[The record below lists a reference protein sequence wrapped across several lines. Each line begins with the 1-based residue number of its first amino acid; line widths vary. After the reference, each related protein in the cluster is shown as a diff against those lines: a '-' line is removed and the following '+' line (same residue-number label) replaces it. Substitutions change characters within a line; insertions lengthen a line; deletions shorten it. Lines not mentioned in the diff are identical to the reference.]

1 MPRRKP
7 MHSAFGTVTG
17 LPSGRFR
24 VRYTGPDGRRH
35 SAPTTFDTR
44 AQAEAWLIGVQAD
57 VLRGTWTAPTLTAP
71 TTLAEYIPTFLTH
84 RAAELRPS
92 TLGLYDRLARC
103 FILTPVGTSPA
114 TTVDLSTLPLAQIT
128 TPLVRDWHTA
138 LCDQLDR
145 SATTRTT
152 TAAVRATRRTH
163 PARAWAKASGIDVP
177 ATGRLPRAVLAAWQA
192 AGRPEPAPDLREDT
206 GRRPGRCQASQA
218 YRLLRT
224 VLNQAVEDGLID
236 HNPARVRGA
245 GTSHAPERKPLTP
258 AEVSALAAAMPPH
271 LRAAALLAAYSGL
284 RPGEVFAL
292 RRRDIDLSDP
302 ASPTVTVERTQ
313 TSTRDRQ
320 PTIGAPKT
328 AAGRRT
334 VTVPATVARA
344 LAHHLDTYTAPG
356 PDALA
361 FTTTTGGPV
370 LASQRSRAMATAR
383 ATIGRDDVTWHH
395 LRHTG
400 ATLAAASGATMAE
413 LQARIGHTSTQAA
426 AIYQHAL
433 AGRDAQIAAALDAF
447 AAAPSNVIPL
457 RARTA

>member
-1 MPRRKP
+1 MTARSHRR
-7 MHSAFGTVTG
+7 AFGTISR

-24 VRYTGPDGRRH
+24 ARYTGPDGARY
-35 SAPTTFDTR
+35 SAPATFDTR
-44 AQAEAWLIGVQAD
+44 AQAEAWLVTARAEVI
-57 VLRGTWTAPTLTAP
+57 RGRTPIPEGARL
-71 TTLAEYIPTFLTH
+71 TLAAYLPAFLTQ

-103 FILTPVGTSPA
+103 FILAPVGTGPSV
-114 TTVDLSTLPLAQIT
+114 VDLSTVPLAQIT

-138 LCDQLDR
+138 LQFAQITPQ
-145 SATTRTT
+145 S
-152 TAAVRATRRTH
+152 ATRRTH

-177 ATGRLPRAVLAAWQA
+177 ATGRLPRAVLDAWKNAGHPDPARRTPNAYNGHGRTQA
-192 AGRPEPAPDLREDT
+192 A
-206 GRRPGRCQASQA
+206 QA

-224 VLNQAVEDGLID
+224 VLSRAVEDGLID
-236 HNPARVRGA
+236 RNPACLRGA
-245 GTSHAPERKPLTP
+245 ATAPAPERKPLTP

-302 ASPTVTVERTQ
+302 TNPTVTVERTQ
-313 TSTRDRQ
+313 TRTRAGQ
-320 PTIGAPKT
+320 SAFGPPKT

-334 VTVPATVARA
+334 VAIPATVARA
-344 LAHHLDTYTAPG
+344 LADHLDAYTAQG
-356 PDALA
+356 ANALV
-361 FTTTTGGPV
+361 FTTPAGGV
-370 LASQRSRAMATAR
+370 VSASYRSRAMVAAR
-383 ATIGRDDVTWHH
+383 AIIGRTDLRWHD

>member
-1 MPRRKP
+1 MAPRAAR
-7 MHSAFGTVTG
+7 SAFGTITG

-24 VRYTGPDGRRH
+24 VRYTGPDGAKH

-57 VLRGTWTAPTLTAP
+57 VLRGTWTAPTLIAP
-71 TTLAEYIPTFLTH
+71 TTLAEYVPTFLTQ

-92 TLGLYDRLARC
+92 TLGLYDRLARS
-103 FILTPVGTSPA
+103 FILTPVGTG
-114 TTVDLSTLPLAQIT
+114 TNTVDLSTVPLAQIT

-138 LCDQLDR
+138 LLTQFAQITPQ
-145 SATTRTT
+145 STTRR
-152 TAAVRATRRTH
+152 VH
-163 PARAWAKASGIDVP
+163 PARAWAKANGIDVP
-177 ATGRLPRAVLAAWQA
+177 ATGRLPRAVLDAWQA
-192 AGRPEPAPDLREDT
+192 AGRPDPARRTPNVHT
-206 GRRPGRCQASQA
+206 GHGRTQAAQA

-224 VLNQAVEDGLID
+224 VLSRAVEDGLID
-236 HNPARVRGA
+236 RNPACLRGA
-245 GTSHAPERKPLTP
+245 ATAPASERKPLTP
-258 AEVSALAAAMPPH
+258 AQVSALAAAMPPH

-302 ASPTVTVERTQ
+302 TNPTVTVERTQ
-313 TSTRDRQ
+313 TSTRNRQ

-334 VTVPATVARA
+334 VTIPATVARA

-361 FTTTTGGPV
+361 FTTTTGGPM
-370 LASQRSRAMATAR
+370 LASHRSRAMATAR
-383 ATIGRDDVTWHH
+383 ATIGRNDVTWHH

-400 ATLAAASGATMAE
+400 ATLAAISGATMAE
-413 LQARIGHTSTQAA
+413 LQARIGHASPRAA
-426 AIYQHAL
+426 AIYQHAI
-433 AGRDAQIAAALDAF
+433 AGRDAQIAAALDTY
-447 AAAPSNVIPL
+447 AATPTNVVPL
-457 RARTA
+457 RRLSA

>member
-1 MPRRKP
+1 MTARSHRR
-7 MHSAFGTVTG
+7 AFGTISR

-24 VRYTGPDGRRH
+24 ARYTGADGAKH

-44 AQAEAWLIGVQAD
+44 ARAEAWLVTARAEVI
-57 VLRGTWTAPTLTAP
+57 RGRMPVPETASL
-71 TTLAEYIPTFLTH
+71 TLATYLPAFLTH
-84 RAAELRPS
+84 RSAELRPS
-92 TLGLYDRLARC
+92 TLGLYDRLAGC
-103 FILTPVGTSPA
+103 FILTPVGTGA
-114 TTVDLSTLPLAQIT
+114 NMVDLSTVPLAQIT

-138 LCDQLDR
+138 LLTQFAQITPQ
-145 SATTRTT
+145 STTRR
-152 TAAVRATRRTH
+152 VH
-163 PARAWAKASGIDVP
+163 PARAWAKANGIDVP
-177 ATGRLPRAVLAAWQA
+177 ATGRLPRAVLDAWQA
-192 AGRPEPAPDLREDT
+192 AGRPDPARRTPNVHT
-206 GRRPGRCQASQA
+206 GHGRTQAAQA

-224 VLNQAVEDGLID
+224 VLSRAVEDGLID
-236 HNPARVRGA
+236 RNPACLRGA
-245 GTSHAPERKPLTP
+245 ATAPASERKPLTP
-258 AEVSALAAAMPPH
+258 AQVSALAAAMPPH

-302 ASPTVTVERTQ
+302 TNPTVTVERTQ
-313 TSTRDRQ
+313 TRTRAGQ
-320 PTIGAPKT
+320 SAFGPPKT

-334 VTVPATVARA
+334 VAIPATVARA
-344 LAHHLDTYTAPG
+344 LADHLAAYTAQG
-356 PDALA
+356 ANALV
-361 FTTTTGGPV
+361 FTTPAGGV
-370 LASQRSRAMATAR
+370 VSASYRSRAMVTAR
-383 ATIGRDDVTWHH
+383 AIIGRTDLRWHD

-413 LQARIGHTSTQAA
+413 LQAHIGHTSTQAA